1 MKKILCRFLAMSICF
16 MFVFQGMVYAADVP
30 EETTEQPQ
38 TEETTDTEIKEDI
51 PESSIEESTETE
63 TEDNTEVV
71 DTESTESTETED
83 TEESEETESEEID
96 AEPYGIATYSSE
108 TIYQNTSGCFY
119 LTVQNGSVY
128 GKYQIDVSVGSR
140 CPNGVNYFLSY
151 NMHLVEGTEIGISIA
166 PASTDA
172 SAFNGWNPA
181 NPGTN
186 QFYPNGYGINCP
198 SYYGNSYV
206 TMYDSGTADVPARQY
221 VFPITFLL
229 NKPGYHLESADTS
242 GGYQTYMAGYD
253 DNSCSLAVDTNGCG
267 LTNYGWDGQFHNDT
281 IAVKYVQNSYTI
293 NYNGNGATG
302 GSTAAQTMLYDTT
315 TALRSN
321 GFVKNCTATF
331 NGNGGTAEKG
341 SVTAAC
347 PFIGWLD
354 YNDITVN
361 DTTYHWWTF
370 DAPYYANTYSDIGRA
385 YGYNKIGLAYHYDT
399 YNVKGNETRQSSPV
413 FNIGYYMT
421 YGGQDLKNA
430 FGSNKQAYVS
440 HWNASGYAEG
450 RKGVSSV
457 DTSSKDTYPNK
468 ASVANLTTSRDAQL
482 WLYAKWGNATVTFP
496 SAARAGYTLLGWS
509 ASSNATSPTYV
520 VGQTINISSNNTFY
534 AVWKKSNAP
543 TIARLTNVQDGQD
556 AFWTYVYVQ
565 DNGDGIDRV
574 QFPIWTAANGQDD
587 LIKNWKT
594 DSTAKGEKGTWTVNG
609 AVYNYRYHTY
619 TSSHNNE
626 HGEYYTHAYAYDK
639 YGGYSFIAGNFKF
652 TYEITINHYQQN
664 VSGSG
669 YTLVATDKITG
680 NYDSIVSPTVNTYTG
695 FTSPATKNITVPVGG
710 TTVSYYYSRNQYTVT
725 IDSDSGI
732 AAASGAGT
740 YYYGAPVTVSINVK
754 DGYKLE
760 TASSS
765 NADISNPYSFHMP
778 AENVTITTTSSL
790 LPVTVKIPRQLIMG
804 QNSDFVI
811 SANNKGGEVIV
822 KVPDKIEFT
831 QSNKSQT
838 IEGNI
843 SLSANKITADNPKIY
858 GKITT
863 NGFTAGTWKAA
874 FSIKIS
880 FNI

>member
-83 TEESEETESEEID
+83 TEESEETEREEIAICAD
-96 AEPYGIATYSSE
+96 PYGIATYSSG
-108 TIYQNTSGCFY
+108 TIYPNGTNGHFFLY
-119 LTVQNGSVY
+119 VQNGSVW
-128 GKYQIDVSVGSR
+128 GKYQVDVSIGSR
-140 CPNGVNYFLSY
+140 CPNGINYYLSY
-151 NMHLVEGTEIGISIA
+151 NMYLIEGTDVGVTLNPQDLSGGTTDFYHTKHDNATSEIG
-166 PASTDA
+166 
-172 SAFNGWNPA
+172 
-181 NPGTN
+181 
-186 QFYPNGYGINCP
+186 
-198 SYYGNSYV
+198 
-206 TMYDSGTADVPARQY
+206 AREY
-221 VFPITFLL
+221 HLPFTVKL
-229 NKPGYHLESADTS
+229 NKPGYHIESVDTS
-242 GGYQTYMAGYD
+242 GAYQSYFDSYTD
-253 DNSCSLAVDTNGCG
+253 TTCSFIVDTNGCG
-267 LTNYGWDGQFHNDT
+267 ITNWTADGQIHNDT

-399 YNVKGNETRQSSPV
+399 YNVKGSETRQSSPV
-413 FNIGYYMT
+413 FNIGYYMN

-430 FGSNKQAYVS
+430 FGSNKQAYIS
-440 HWNASGYAEG
+440 HWNANGYAEG
-450 RKGVSSV
+450 RKGASSV
-457 DTSSKDTYPNK
+457 DTSSKDTYPNN

-543 TIARLTNVQDGQD
+543 TITRLTNVQDGQD

-626 HGEYYTHAYAYDK
+626 HGEYYTHAYAFDK
-639 YGGYSFIAGNFKF
+639 YGGYSNVSGNFKF

-695 FTSPATKNITVPVGG
+695 FTSPATENVTVPVGG
-710 TTVSYYYSRNQYTVT
+710 TTVSYYYSRNKYTVT

-740 YYYGAPVTVSINVK
+740 YYYGAPVTVAINVK

-760 TASSS
+760 TVSAS
-765 NADISNPYSFHMP
+765 NAEISNPYSFNMP

-811 SANNKGGEVIV
+811 SADNKGGEVIV
-822 KVPDKIEFT
+822 EVPDKIEFT

>member
-71 DTESTESTETED
+71 DTESTESTESTETED
-83 TEESEETESEEID
+83 TEESEETEREEIAICAD
-96 AEPYGIATYSSE
+96 PYGIATYSSG
-108 TIYQNTSGCFY
+108 TIYPNGTNGHFFLY
-119 LTVQNGSVY
+119 VQNGSVW
-128 GKYQIDVSVGSR
+128 GKYQVDVSIGSR
-140 CPNGVNYFLSY
+140 CPNGINYYLSY
-151 NMHLVEGTEIGISIA
+151 NMYLIEGTDVGVTLNPQDLSGGTTDFYHTKHDNATSEIG
-166 PASTDA
+166 
-172 SAFNGWNPA
+172 
-181 NPGTN
+181 
-186 QFYPNGYGINCP
+186 
-198 SYYGNSYV
+198 
-206 TMYDSGTADVPARQY
+206 AREY
-221 VFPITFLL
+221 HLPFTVKL
-229 NKPGYHLESADTS
+229 NKPGYHIESADTS
-242 GGYQTYMAGYD
+242 GAYQSYFDSYTD
-253 DNSCSLAVDTNGCG
+253 TTCSFIVDTNGCG
-267 LTNYGWDGQFHNDT
+267 ITNWTADGQIHNDT

-302 GSTAAQTMLYDTT
+302 GNMAAQTMLYDTT
-315 TALRSN
+315 TALSSN
-321 GFVKNCTATF
+321 GFTKNCTATF

-399 YNVKGNETRQSSPV
+399 YNVKGSETRQSSPV
-413 FNIGYYMT
+413 FNIGYYMN

-430 FGSNKQAYVS
+430 FGSNKQAYIS
-440 HWNASGYAEG
+440 HWNANGYAEG
-450 RKGVSSV
+450 RKGASSV
-457 DTSSKDTYPNK
+457 DTSSKDTYPNN

-543 TIARLTNVQDGQD
+543 TITRLTNVQDGQD

-609 AVYNYRYHTY
+609 ALYNYRYHTY

-626 HGEYYTHAYAYDK
+626 HGEYYTHAYAFDK
-639 YGGYSFIAGNFKF
+639 YGGYSNVSGNFKF

-695 FTSPATKNITVPVGG
+695 FTSPATENVTVPVGG

-740 YYYGAPVTVSINVK
+740 YYYGAPVTVAINVK

-760 TASSS
+760 TISAS
-765 NADISNPYSFHMP
+765 NAEISNPYSFNIP

-811 SANNKGGEVIV
+811 SADNKGGEVIV
-822 KVPDKIEFT
+822 EVPDKIEFT

-874 FSIKIS
+874 FSIRIS
-880 FNI
+880 FKI

>member
-71 DTESTESTETED
+71 DTESTESTESTETED
-83 TEESEETESEEID
+83 TEESEETEREEIAICAD
-96 AEPYGIATYSSE
+96 PYGIATYSSG
-108 TIYQNTSGCFY
+108 TIYPNGTNGHFFLY
-119 LTVQNGSVY
+119 VQNGSVW
-128 GKYQIDVSVGSR
+128 GKYQVDVSIGSR
-140 CPNGVNYFLSY
+140 CPNGINYYLSY
-151 NMHLVEGTEIGISIA
+151 NMYLIEGTDVGVTLNPQDLSGGTTDFYHTKHDNATSEIG
-166 PASTDA
+166 
-172 SAFNGWNPA
+172 
-181 NPGTN
+181 
-186 QFYPNGYGINCP
+186 
-198 SYYGNSYV
+198 
-206 TMYDSGTADVPARQY
+206 AREY
-221 VFPITFLL
+221 HLPFTVKL
-229 NKPGYHLESADTS
+229 NKPGYHIESADTS
-242 GGYQTYMAGYD
+242 GAYQSYFDSYTD
-253 DNSCSLAVDTNGCG
+253 TTCSFIVDTNGCG
-267 LTNYGWDGQFHNDT
+267 ITNWTADGQIHNDT

-302 GSTAAQTMLYDTT
+302 GNMAAQTMLYDTT
-315 TALRSN
+315 TALSSN
-321 GFVKNCTATF
+321 GFTKNCTATF

-399 YNVKGNETRQSSPV
+399 YNVKGSETRQSSPV

-421 YGGQDLKNA
+421 YGSQDLKNA
-430 FGSNKQAYVS
+430 FGSNKQAYIS
-440 HWNASGYAEG
+440 HWNANGYAEG
-450 RKGVSSV
+450 RKGASSV
-457 DTSSKDTYPNK
+457 DTSSKDTYPNN

-543 TIARLTNVQDGQD
+543 TITRLTNVQDGQD

-587 LIKNWKT
+587 LIKNWRT

-626 HGEYYTHAYAYDK
+626 HGEYYTHAYAFDK

>member
-83 TEESEETESEEID
+83 TEESEETEREEIAICAD
-96 AEPYGIATYSSE
+96 PYEIATYSSG
-108 TIYQNTSGCFY
+108 TIYPNGTNGHFFLY
-119 LTVQNGSVY
+119 VQNGSVW
-128 GKYQIDVSVGSR
+128 GKYQVDVSIGSR
-140 CPNGVNYFLSY
+140 CPNGINYYLSY
-151 NMHLVEGTEIGISIA
+151 NMYLIEGTDVGVTLNPQDLSGGTTDFYHTKHDNATSEIG
-166 PASTDA
+166 
-172 SAFNGWNPA
+172 
-181 NPGTN
+181 
-186 QFYPNGYGINCP
+186 
-198 SYYGNSYV
+198 
-206 TMYDSGTADVPARQY
+206 AREY
-221 VFPITFLL
+221 HLPFTVKL
-229 NKPGYHLESADTS
+229 NKPGYHIESADTS
-242 GGYQTYMAGYD
+242 GAYQSYFDSYTD
-253 DNSCSLAVDTNGCG
+253 TTCSFIVDTNGCG
-267 LTNYGWDGQFHNDT
+267 ITNWTADGQIHNDT

-302 GSTAAQTMLYDTT
+302 GNMAAQTMLYDTT
-315 TALRSN
+315 TALSSN
-321 GFVKNCTATF
+321 GFTKNCTATF

-430 FGSNKQAYVS
+430 FGSNKQAYIS
-440 HWNASGYAEG
+440 HWNANGYAEG
-450 RKGVSSV
+450 RKGASSV
-457 DTSSKDTYPNK
+457 DTSSKDTYPNN

-543 TIARLTNVQDGQD
+543 TITRLTNVQDGQD

-626 HGEYYTHAYAYDK
+626 HGEYYTHAYAFDK
-639 YGGYSFIAGNFKF
+639 YGGYSNVSGNFKF

-695 FTSPATKNITVPVGG
+695 FTSPATENVTVPVGG

-740 YYYGAPVTVSINVK
+740 YYYGAPVTVAINVK

-760 TASSS
+760 TVSAS
-765 NADISNPYSFHMP
+765 NADISNPYSFNMP

-790 LPVTVKIPRQLIMG
+790 LPVTVNIPRQLIMG

-811 SANNKGGEVIV
+811 SADNKGGEVIV
-822 KVPDKIEFT
+822 EVPDKIEFT

-874 FSIKIS
+874 FSIRIS
-880 FNI
+880 FKI

>member
-71 DTESTESTETED
+71 DTESTESTESTETED
-83 TEESEETESEEID
+83 TEESEETEREEIAIYAD
-96 AEPYGIATYSSE
+96 PYGIATYSSG
-108 TIYQNTSGCFY
+108 TIYPNGTNGHFFLY
-119 LTVQNGSVY
+119 VQNGSVW
-128 GKYQIDVSVGSR
+128 GKYQVDVSIGSR
-140 CPNGVNYFLSY
+140 CPNGINYYLSY
-151 NMHLVEGTEIGISIA
+151 NMYLIEGTDVGVTLNPQDLSGGTTDFYHTKHDNATSEIG
-166 PASTDA
+166 
-172 SAFNGWNPA
+172 
-181 NPGTN
+181 
-186 QFYPNGYGINCP
+186 
-198 SYYGNSYV
+198 
-206 TMYDSGTADVPARQY
+206 AREY
-221 VFPITFLL
+221 HLPFTVKL
-229 NKPGYHLESADTS
+229 NKPGYHIESTDTS
-242 GGYQTYMAGYD
+242 GAYQSYFDSYTD
-253 DNSCSLAVDTNGCG
+253 TTCSFIVDTNGCG
-267 LTNYGWDGQFHNDT
+267 ITNWTADGQFHNDT

-302 GSTAAQTMLYDTT
+302 GNMAAQTMLYDTT
-315 TALRSN
+315 TALSSN
-321 GFVKNCTATF
+321 GFTKNCTATF

-370 DAPYYANTYSDIGRA
+370 DAPYYANIYSDIGRA

-399 YNVKGNETRQSSPV
+399 YNVKGSETRQSSPV

-421 YGGQDLKNA
+421 YGSQDLKNA
-430 FGSNKQAYVS
+430 FGSNKQAYIS
-440 HWNASGYAEG
+440 HWNANGYAEG
-450 RKGVSSV
+450 RKGASSV
-457 DTSSKDTYPNK
+457 DTSSKDTYPNN

-543 TIARLTNVQDGQD
+543 TITRLTNVQDGQD

-587 LIKNWKT
+587 LIKNWRT

-626 HGEYYTHAYAYDK
+626 HGEYYTHAYAFDK

>member
-63 TEDNTEVV
+63 TEDETEVI
-71 DTESTESTETED
+71 DTESTETED
-83 TEESEETESEEID
+83 TEESEETESEEIAICAD
-96 AEPYGIATYSSE
+96 PYGIATYSSG
-108 TIYQNTSGCFY
+108 TIYPNGTNGHFFLY
-119 LTVQNGSVY
+119 VQNGSVW
-128 GKYQIDVSVGSR
+128 GKYQVDVSIGSR
-140 CPNGVNYFLSY
+140 CPNGINYYLSY
-151 NMHLVEGTEIGISIA
+151 NMYLIEGTDVGVTLNPQDLSGGTTDFYHTKHDNATSEIG
-166 PASTDA
+166 
-172 SAFNGWNPA
+172 
-181 NPGTN
+181 
-186 QFYPNGYGINCP
+186 
-198 SYYGNSYV
+198 
-206 TMYDSGTADVPARQY
+206 AREY
-221 VFPITFLL
+221 HLPFTVKL
-229 NKPGYHLESADTS
+229 NKPGYHIESADTS
-242 GGYQTYMAGYD
+242 GAYQSYFDSYTD
-253 DNSCSLAVDTNGCG
+253 TTCSFIVDTNGCG
-267 LTNYGWDGQFHNDT
+267 ITNWTADGQFHNDT

-399 YNVKGNETRQSSPV
+399 YNVKGSETRQSSPV
-413 FNIGYYMT
+413 FNIGYYMN

-430 FGSNKQAYVS
+430 FGSNKQAYIS
-440 HWNASGYAEG
+440 HWNANGYAEG
-450 RKGVSSV
+450 RKGASSV
-457 DTSSKDTYPNK
+457 DTSSKDTYPNN

-543 TIARLTNVQDGQD
+543 TITRLTNVQDGQD

-565 DNGDGIDRV
+565 DNGDGIDKV

-626 HGEYYTHAYAYDK
+626 HGEYYTHAYAFDK
-639 YGGYSFIAGNFKF
+639 YGGYSNVSGNFKF

>member
-83 TEESEETESEEID
+83 TEESEETEREEIAICAD
-96 AEPYGIATYSSE
+96 PYGIATYSSG
-108 TIYQNTSGCFY
+108 TIYPNGTNGHFFLY
-119 LTVQNGSVY
+119 VQNGSVW
-128 GKYQIDVSVGSR
+128 GKYQVDVSIGSR
-140 CPNGVNYFLSY
+140 CPNGINYYLSY
-151 NMHLVEGTEIGISIA
+151 NMYLIEGTDVGVTLNPQDLSGGTTDFYHTKHDNATSEIG
-166 PASTDA
+166 
-172 SAFNGWNPA
+172 
-181 NPGTN
+181 
-186 QFYPNGYGINCP
+186 
-198 SYYGNSYV
+198 
-206 TMYDSGTADVPARQY
+206 AREY
-221 VFPITFLL
+221 HLPFTVKL
-229 NKPGYHLESADTS
+229 NKPGYHIESADTS
-242 GGYQTYMAGYD
+242 GAYQSYFDSYTD
-253 DNSCSLAVDTNGCG
+253 TTCSFIVDTNGCG
-267 LTNYGWDGQFHNDT
+267 ITNWTADGQIHNDT

-399 YNVKGNETRQSSPV
+399 YNVKGSETRQSSPV
-413 FNIGYYMT
+413 FNIGYYMN

-430 FGSNKQAYVS
+430 FGSNKQAYIS
-440 HWNASGYAEG
+440 HWNANGYAEG
-450 RKGVSSV
+450 RKGASSV
-457 DTSSKDTYPNK
+457 DTSSKDTYPNN

-543 TIARLTNVQDGQD
+543 TITRLTNVQDGQD

-626 HGEYYTHAYAYDK
+626 HGEYYTHAYAFDK
-639 YGGYSFIAGNFKF
+639 YGGYSNVSGNFKF

-695 FTSPATKNITVPVGG
+695 FTSPATENVTVPVGG
-710 TTVSYYYSRNQYTVT
+710 TTVSYYYSRNKYTVT

-740 YYYGAPVTVSINVK
+740 YYYGAPVTVAINVK

-760 TASSS
+760 TVSAS
-765 NADISNPYSFHMP
+765 NAEISNPYSFNMP

-811 SANNKGGEVIV
+811 SADNKGGEVIV
-822 KVPDKIEFT
+822 EVPDKIEFT

>member
-71 DTESTESTETED
+71 DTESTESTESTETED
-83 TEESEETESEEID
+83 TEESEETEREEIAICAD
-96 AEPYGIATYSSE
+96 PYGIATYSSG
-108 TIYQNTSGCFY
+108 TIYPNGTNGHFFLY
-119 LTVQNGSVY
+119 VQNGSVW
-128 GKYQIDVSVGSR
+128 GKYQVDVSIGSR
-140 CPNGVNYFLSY
+140 CPNGINYYLSY
-151 NMHLVEGTEIGISIA
+151 NMYLIEGTDVGVTLNPQDLSGGTTDFYHTKHDNATSEIG
-166 PASTDA
+166 
-172 SAFNGWNPA
+172 
-181 NPGTN
+181 
-186 QFYPNGYGINCP
+186 
-198 SYYGNSYV
+198 
-206 TMYDSGTADVPARQY
+206 AREY
-221 VFPITFLL
+221 HLPFTVKL
-229 NKPGYHLESADTS
+229 NKPGYHIESADTS
-242 GGYQTYMAGYD
+242 GAYQSYFDSYTD
-253 DNSCSLAVDTNGCG
+253 TTCSFIVDTNGCG
-267 LTNYGWDGQFHNDT
+267 ITNWTADGQIHNDT

-302 GSTAAQTMLYDTT
+302 GNMAAQTMLYDTT
-315 TALRSN
+315 TALSSN
-321 GFVKNCTATF
+321 GFTKNCTATF

-399 YNVKGNETRQSSPV
+399 YNVKGSETRQSSPV
-413 FNIGYYMT
+413 FNIGYYMN

-430 FGSNKQAYVS
+430 FGSNKQAYIS
-440 HWNASGYAEG
+440 HWNANGYAEG
-450 RKGVSSV
+450 RKGASSV
-457 DTSSKDTYPNK
+457 DTSSKDTYPNN

-543 TIARLTNVQDGQD
+543 TITRLTNVQDGQD

-626 HGEYYTHAYAYDK
+626 HGEYYTHAYAFDK
-639 YGGYSFIAGNFKF
+639 YGGYSNVSGNFKF

-695 FTSPATKNITVPVGG
+695 FTSPATENVTVPVGG

-740 YYYGAPVTVSINVK
+740 YYYGAPVTVAINVK

-760 TASSS
+760 TVSAS

-874 FSIKIS
+874 FSIRIS
-880 FNI
+880 FKI

>member
-83 TEESEETESEEID
+83 TEESEETEREEIAICAD
-96 AEPYGIATYSSE
+96 PYEIATYSSG
-108 TIYQNTSGCFY
+108 TIYPNGTNGHFFLY
-119 LTVQNGSVY
+119 VQNGSVW
-128 GKYQIDVSVGSR
+128 GKYQVDVSIGSR
-140 CPNGVNYFLSY
+140 CPNGINYYLSY
-151 NMHLVEGTEIGISIA
+151 NMYLIEGTDVGVTLNPQDLSGGTTDFYHTKHDNATSEIG
-166 PASTDA
+166 
-172 SAFNGWNPA
+172 
-181 NPGTN
+181 
-186 QFYPNGYGINCP
+186 
-198 SYYGNSYV
+198 
-206 TMYDSGTADVPARQY
+206 AREY
-221 VFPITFLL
+221 HLPFTVKL
-229 NKPGYHLESADTS
+229 NKPGYHIESADTS
-242 GGYQTYMAGYD
+242 GAYQSYFDSYTD
-253 DNSCSLAVDTNGCG
+253 TTCSFIVDTNGCG
-267 LTNYGWDGQFHNDT
+267 ITNWTADGQIHNDT

-302 GSTAAQTMLYDTT
+302 GNMAAQTMLYDTT
-315 TALRSN
+315 TALSSN
-321 GFVKNCTATF
+321 GFTKNCTATF

-361 DTTYHWWTF
+361 DTTYNWWTF

-399 YNVKGNETRQSSPV
+399 YNVKGSETRQSSPV
-413 FNIGYYMT
+413 FNIGYYMN

-430 FGSNKQAYVS
+430 FGSNKQAYIS
-440 HWNASGYAEG
+440 HWNANGYAEG
-450 RKGVSSV
+450 RKGASSV
-457 DTSSKDTYPNK
+457 DTSSKDTYPNN

-543 TIARLTNVQDGQD
+543 TITRLTNVQDGQD

-626 HGEYYTHAYAYDK
+626 HGEYYTHAYAFDK
-639 YGGYSFIAGNFKF
+639 YGGYSNVSGNFKF

-695 FTSPATKNITVPVGG
+695 FTSPATENVTVPVGG

-740 YYYGAPVTVSINVK
+740 YYYGAPVTVAINVK

-760 TASSS
+760 TVSAS
-765 NADISNPYSFHMP
+765 NAEISNPYSFHMP

-790 LPVTVKIPRQLIMG
+790 LPVTVNIPRQLIMG

-811 SANNKGGEVIV
+811 SADNKGGEVIV
-822 KVPDKIEFT
+822 EVPDKIEFT

>member
-63 TEDNTEVV
+63 TEDETEVI
-71 DTESTESTETED
+71 DTESTETED
-83 TEESEETESEEID
+83 TEESEETESEEIAICAD
-96 AEPYGIATYSSE
+96 PYGIATYSSG
-108 TIYQNTSGCFY
+108 TIYPNGTNGHFFLY
-119 LTVQNGSVY
+119 VQNGSVW
-128 GKYQIDVSVGSR
+128 GKYQVDVSIGSR
-140 CPNGVNYFLSY
+140 CPNGINYYLSY
-151 NMHLVEGTEIGISIA
+151 NMYLIEGTDVGVTLNPQDLSGGTTDFYHTKHDNATSEIG
-166 PASTDA
+166 
-172 SAFNGWNPA
+172 
-181 NPGTN
+181 
-186 QFYPNGYGINCP
+186 
-198 SYYGNSYV
+198 
-206 TMYDSGTADVPARQY
+206 AREY
-221 VFPITFLL
+221 HLPFTVKL
-229 NKPGYHLESADTS
+229 NKPGYHIESADTS
-242 GGYQTYMAGYD
+242 GAYQSYFDSYTD
-253 DNSCSLAVDTNGCG
+253 TTCSFIVDTNGCG
-267 LTNYGWDGQFHNDT
+267 ITNWTADGQIHNDT

-302 GSTAAQTMLYDTT
+302 GNMAAQTMLYDTT
-315 TALRSN
+315 TALSSN
-321 GFVKNCTATF
+321 GFTKNCTATF

-399 YNVKGNETRQSSPV
+399 YNVKGSETRQSSPV

-421 YGGQDLKNA
+421 YGSQDLKNA
-430 FGSNKQAYVS
+430 FGSNKQAYIS
-440 HWNASGYAEG
+440 HWNANGYAEG
-450 RKGVSSV
+450 RKGASSV
-457 DTSSKDTYPNK
+457 DTSSKDTYPNN

-543 TIARLTNVQDGQD
+543 TITRLTNVQNGQD

-626 HGEYYTHAYAYDK
+626 HGEYYTHAYAFDK
-639 YGGYSFIAGNFKF
+639 YGGYSNVSGNFKF

-695 FTSPATKNITVPVGG
+695 FTSPATENVTVPVGG
-710 TTVSYYYSRNQYTVT
+710 TTVSYYYSRNKYTVT

-740 YYYGAPVTVSINVK
+740 YYYGAPVTVAINVK

-760 TASSS
+760 TVSAS
-765 NADISNPYSFHMP
+765 NAEISNPYSFNMP

-811 SANNKGGEVIV
+811 SADNKGGEVIV
-822 KVPDKIEFT
+822 EVPDKIEFT

>member
-38 TEETTDTEIKEDI
+38 TEETTDTEIKENI

-71 DTESTESTETED
+71 DTESTESTESTETED
-83 TEESEETESEEID
+83 TEESEETEREEIAICAD
-96 AEPYGIATYSSE
+96 PYGIATYSSG
-108 TIYQNTSGCFY
+108 TIYPNGTNGHFFLY
-119 LTVQNGSVY
+119 VQNGSVW
-128 GKYQIDVSVGSR
+128 GKYQVDVSIGSR
-140 CPNGVNYFLSY
+140 CPNGINYYLSY
-151 NMHLVEGTEIGISIA
+151 NMYLKEGTDVGVTLNPQDLSGGTTDFYHTKHDNATSEIG
-166 PASTDA
+166 
-172 SAFNGWNPA
+172 
-181 NPGTN
+181 
-186 QFYPNGYGINCP
+186 
-198 SYYGNSYV
+198 
-206 TMYDSGTADVPARQY
+206 AREY
-221 VFPITFLL
+221 HLPFTVKL
-229 NKPGYHLESADTS
+229 NKPGYHIESADTS
-242 GGYQTYMAGYD
+242 GAYQSYFDSYTD
-253 DNSCSLAVDTNGCG
+253 TTCSFIVDTNGCG
-267 LTNYGWDGQFHNDT
+267 ITNWTADGQIHNDT

-302 GSTAAQTMLYDTT
+302 GNMAAQTMLYDTT
-315 TALRSN
+315 TALSSN
-321 GFVKNCTATF
+321 GFTKNCTATF

-399 YNVKGNETRQSSPV
+399 YNVKGSETRQSSPV

-421 YGGQDLKNA
+421 YGSQDLKNA
-430 FGSNKQAYVS
+430 FGSNKQAYIS
-440 HWNASGYAEG
+440 HWNANGYAEG
-450 RKGVSSV
+450 RKGASSV
-457 DTSSKDTYPNK
+457 DTSSKDTYPNN

-520 VGQTINISSNNTFY
+520 VGQTINIFSNNTFY

-543 TIARLTNVQDGQD
+543 TITRLTNVQDGQD

-626 HGEYYTHAYAYDK
+626 HGEYYTHAYAFDK
-639 YGGYSFIAGNFKF
+639 YGGYSNVSGNFKF

-695 FTSPATKNITVPVGG
+695 FTSPATENVTVPVGG

-740 YYYGAPVTVSINVK
+740 YYYGAPVTVAINVK

-880 FNI
+880 FKI

>member
-63 TEDNTEVV
+63 TEDKTEVV
-71 DTESTESTETED
+71 DTESTETED
-83 TEESEETESEEID
+83 TEESEETESEEIAICAD
-96 AEPYGIATYSSE
+96 PYGIATYSSD
-108 TIYQNTSGCFY
+108 TIYPNGTNGHFFLY
-119 LTVQNGSVY
+119 VQNGSVW
-128 GKYQIDVSVGSR
+128 GKYQVDVSIGSR
-140 CPNGVNYFLSY
+140 CPNGINYYLSY
-151 NMHLVEGTEIGISIA
+151 NMYLIEGTDVGVTLNPQDLSGGTTDFYHTKHDNATSEIG
-166 PASTDA
+166 
-172 SAFNGWNPA
+172 
-181 NPGTN
+181 
-186 QFYPNGYGINCP
+186 
-198 SYYGNSYV
+198 
-206 TMYDSGTADVPARQY
+206 AREY
-221 VFPITFLL
+221 HLPFTVKL
-229 NKPGYHLESADTS
+229 NKPGYHIESADTS
-242 GGYQTYMAGYD
+242 GAYQSYFDSYTD
-253 DNSCSLAVDTNGCG
+253 TTCSFIVDTNGCG
-267 LTNYGWDGQFHNDT
+267 ITNWTADGQIHNDT

-302 GSTAAQTMLYDTT
+302 GNMAAQTMLYDTT
-315 TALRSN
+315 TALSSN
-321 GFVKNCTATF
+321 GFTKNCTATF

-399 YNVKGNETRQSSPV
+399 YNVKGSETRQSSPV

-421 YGGQDLKNA
+421 YGSQDLKNA
-430 FGSNKQAYVS
+430 FGSNKQAYIS
-440 HWNASGYAEG
+440 HWNANGYAEG
-450 RKGVSSV
+450 RKGASSV
-457 DTSSKDTYPNK
+457 DTSSKDTYPNN

-543 TIARLTNVQDGQD
+543 TITRLTNVQDGQD

-594 DSTAKGEKGTWTVNG
+594 DSTAKGKKGTWTVNG

-626 HGEYYTHAYAYDK
+626 HGEYYTHAYAFDK
-639 YGGYSFIAGNFKF
+639 YGGYSNVSGNFKF

-695 FTSPATKNITVPVGG
+695 FTSPATENVTVPVGG

-725 IDSDSGI
+725 IDSDNGI

-740 YYYGAPVTVSINVK
+740 YYYGAPVTVAINVK

-760 TASSS
+760 TVSAS
-765 NADISNPYSFHMP
+765 NADISNPYSFNMP

-790 LPVTVKIPRQLIMG
+790 LPVTVNIPRQLIMG

-811 SANNKGGEVIV
+811 SADNKGGEVIV
-822 KVPDKIEFT
+822 EVPDKIEFT

-874 FSIKIS
+874 FSIRIS
-880 FNI
+880 FKI

>member
-71 DTESTESTETED
+71 DTERTESTESTESTETED
-83 TEESEETESEEID
+83 TEESEETEREEIAICAD
-96 AEPYGIATYSSE
+96 PYGIATYSSG
-108 TIYQNTSGCFY
+108 TIYPNGTNGHFFLY
-119 LTVQNGSVY
+119 VQNGSVW
-128 GKYQIDVSVGSR
+128 GKYQVDVSIGSR
-140 CPNGVNYFLSY
+140 CPNGINYYLSY
-151 NMHLVEGTEIGISIA
+151 NMYLIEGIDVGVTLNPQDLSGGTTDFYHTKHDTATSEIG
-166 PASTDA
+166 
-172 SAFNGWNPA
+172 
-181 NPGTN
+181 
-186 QFYPNGYGINCP
+186 
-198 SYYGNSYV
+198 
-206 TMYDSGTADVPARQY
+206 AREY
-221 VFPITFLL
+221 HLPFTVKL
-229 NKPGYHLESADTS
+229 NKPGYHIESADTS
-242 GGYQTYMAGYD
+242 GAYQSYFDSYTD
-253 DNSCSLAVDTNGCG
+253 TTCSFIVDTNGCG
-267 LTNYGWDGQFHNDT
+267 ITNWGADGQFHNDT

-341 SVTAAC
+341 SVTASC

-399 YNVKGNETRQSSPV
+399 YNVKGSEARQSSPV

-450 RKGVSSV
+450 RKGASSV
-457 DTSSKDTYPNK
+457 DTSSKDTYPNN

-543 TIARLTNVQDGQD
+543 TITRLTNVQDGQD

-619 TSSHNNE
+619 TFSHNNE
-626 HGEYYTHAYAYDK
+626 HGEYYTHAYAFDK
-639 YGGYSFIAGNFKF
+639 YGGYSNVSGNFKF

>member
-71 DTESTESTETED
+71 DTESTESTESTETED
-83 TEESEETESEEID
+83 TEESEETEREEIAICAD
-96 AEPYGIATYSSE
+96 PYGIATYSSG
-108 TIYQNTSGCFY
+108 TIYPNGTNGHFFLY
-119 LTVQNGSVY
+119 VQNGSVW
-128 GKYQIDVSVGSR
+128 GKYQVDVSIGSR
-140 CPNGVNYFLSY
+140 CPNGINYYLSY
-151 NMHLVEGTEIGISIA
+151 NMYLIEGTDVGVTLNPQDLSGGTTDFYHTKHDNASSEIG
-166 PASTDA
+166 
-172 SAFNGWNPA
+172 
-181 NPGTN
+181 
-186 QFYPNGYGINCP
+186 
-198 SYYGNSYV
+198 
-206 TMYDSGTADVPARQY
+206 AREY
-221 VFPITFLL
+221 HLPFTVKL
-229 NKPGYHLESADTS
+229 NKPGYHIESADTS
-242 GGYQTYMAGYD
+242 GAYQSYFDSYTD
-253 DNSCSLAVDTNGCG
+253 TTCSFIVDTNGCG
-267 LTNYGWDGQFHNDT
+267 ITNWTADGQIHNDT

-302 GSTAAQTMLYDTT
+302 GNMAAQTMLYDTT
-315 TALRSN
+315 TALSSN
-321 GFVKNCTATF
+321 GFTKNCTATF

-399 YNVKGNETRQSSPV
+399 YNVKGSETRQSSPV

-421 YGGQDLKNA
+421 YGSQDLKNA
-430 FGSNKQAYVS
+430 FGSNKQAYIS
-440 HWNASGYAEG
+440 HWNANGYAEG
-450 RKGVSSV
+450 RKGASSV
-457 DTSSKDTYPNK
+457 DTSSKDTYPNN

-543 TIARLTNVQDGQD
+543 TITRLTNVQDGQD

-587 LIKNWKT
+587 LIKNWRT

-626 HGEYYTHAYAYDK
+626 HGEYYTHAYAFDK

>member
-71 DTESTESTETED
+71 DTERTESTESTETED
-83 TEESEETESEEID
+83 TEESEETEREEIAICAD
-96 AEPYGIATYSSE
+96 PYGIATYSSG
-108 TIYQNTSGCFY
+108 TIYPNGTNGHFFLY
-119 LTVQNGSVY
+119 VQNGSVW
-128 GKYQIDVSVGSR
+128 GKYQVDVSIGSR
-140 CPNGVNYFLSY
+140 CPNGINYYLSY
-151 NMHLVEGTEIGISIA
+151 NMYLIEGTDVGVTLNPQDLSGGTTDFYHTKHDNATSEIG
-166 PASTDA
+166 
-172 SAFNGWNPA
+172 
-181 NPGTN
+181 
-186 QFYPNGYGINCP
+186 
-198 SYYGNSYV
+198 
-206 TMYDSGTADVPARQY
+206 AREY
-221 VFPITFLL
+221 HLPFTVKL
-229 NKPGYHLESADTS
+229 NKPGYHIESADTS
-242 GGYQTYMAGYD
+242 GAYQSYFDSYTD
-253 DNSCSLAVDTNGCG
+253 TTCSFIVDTNGCG
-267 LTNYGWDGQFHNDT
+267 ITNWTADGQIHNDT

-302 GSTAAQTMLYDTT
+302 GNMAAQTMLYDTT
-315 TALRSN
+315 TALSSN
-321 GFVKNCTATF
+321 GFTKNCTATF

-370 DAPYYANTYSDIGRA
+370 DAPYYANIYSDIGRA

-399 YNVKGNETRQSSPV
+399 YNVKGSEARQSSPV

-430 FGSNKQAYVS
+430 FGSNKQAYIS
-440 HWNASGYAEG
+440 HWNANGYAEG
-450 RKGVSSV
+450 RKGASSV
-457 DTSSKDTYPNK
+457 DTSSKDTYPNN

-543 TIARLTNVQDGQD
+543 TITRLTNVQDGQD

-587 LIKNWKT
+587 LIKNWRT

-695 FTSPATKNITVPVGG
+695 FTSPATENVTVPVGG

-740 YYYGAPVTVSINVK
+740 YYYGAPVTVAINVK

-760 TASSS
+760 TVSAS
-765 NADISNPYSFHMP
+765 NADISNPYSFNMP

>member
-71 DTESTESTETED
+71 DTESTESTESTETED
-83 TEESEETESEEID
+83 TEESEETEREEIAICAD
-96 AEPYGIATYSSE
+96 PYGIATYSSG
-108 TIYQNTSGCFY
+108 TIYPNGTNGHFFLY
-119 LTVQNGSVY
+119 VQNGSVW
-128 GKYQIDVSVGSR
+128 GKYQVDVSIGSR
-140 CPNGVNYFLSY
+140 CPNGINYYLSY
-151 NMHLVEGTEIGISIA
+151 NMYLIEGTDVGVTLNPQDLSGGTTDFYHTKHDNATSEIG
-166 PASTDA
+166 
-172 SAFNGWNPA
+172 
-181 NPGTN
+181 
-186 QFYPNGYGINCP
+186 
-198 SYYGNSYV
+198 
-206 TMYDSGTADVPARQY
+206 AREY
-221 VFPITFLL
+221 HLPFTVKL
-229 NKPGYHLESADTS
+229 NKPGYHIESADTS
-242 GGYQTYMAGYD
+242 GAYQSYFDSYTD
-253 DNSCSLAVDTNGCG
+253 TTCSFIVDTNGCG
-267 LTNYGWDGQFHNDT
+267 ITNWTADGQIHNDT

-302 GSTAAQTMLYDTT
+302 GNMAAQTMLYDTT
-315 TALRSN
+315 TALSSN
-321 GFVKNCTATF
+321 GFTKNCTATF

-399 YNVKGNETRQSSPV
+399 YNVKGSETRQSSPV

-421 YGGQDLKNA
+421 YGSQDLKNA
-430 FGSNKQAYVS
+430 FGSNKQAYIS
-440 HWNASGYAEG
+440 HWNANGYAEG
-450 RKGVSSV
+450 RKGASSV
-457 DTSSKDTYPNK
+457 DTSSKDTYPNN

-543 TIARLTNVQDGQD
+543 TITRLTNVQDGQD

-587 LIKNWKT
+587 LIKNWRT

-609 AVYNYRYHTY
+609 AVYNCRYHTY

-626 HGEYYTHAYAYDK
+626 HGEYYTHAYAFDK

-880 FNI
+880 FKI

>member
-63 TEDNTEVV
+63 TEDETEVI
-71 DTESTESTETED
+71 DTESTETED
-83 TEESEETESEEID
+83 TEESEETESEEIAICAD
-96 AEPYGIATYSSE
+96 PYGIATYSSG
-108 TIYQNTSGCFY
+108 TIYPNGTNGHFFLY
-119 LTVQNGSVY
+119 VQNGSVW
-128 GKYQIDVSVGSR
+128 GKYQVDVSIGSR
-140 CPNGVNYFLSY
+140 CPNGINYYLSY
-151 NMHLVEGTEIGISIA
+151 NMYLTEGTDVGVTLNPQDLSGGTTDFYHTKHDNATSEIG
-166 PASTDA
+166 
-172 SAFNGWNPA
+172 
-181 NPGTN
+181 
-186 QFYPNGYGINCP
+186 
-198 SYYGNSYV
+198 
-206 TMYDSGTADVPARQY
+206 AREY
-221 VFPITFLL
+221 HLPFTVKL
-229 NKPGYHLESADTS
+229 NKPGYHIESADTS
-242 GGYQTYMAGYD
+242 GAYQSYFDSYTD
-253 DNSCSLAVDTNGCG
+253 TTCSFIVDTNGCG
-267 LTNYGWDGQFHNDT
+267 ITNWTADGQIHNDT

-302 GSTAAQTMLYDTT
+302 GNMAAQTMLYDTT
-315 TALRSN
+315 TALSSN
-321 GFVKNCTATF
+321 GFTKNCTATF

-399 YNVKGNETRQSSPV
+399 YNVKGSEARQSSPV
-413 FNIGYYMT
+413 FNIGYYMN

-440 HWNASGYAEG
+440 HWNANGYAEG

-482 WLYAKWGNATVTFP
+482 WLYAKWGNGTVTFP

-520 VGQTINISSNNTFY
+520 AGQTINISSNNTFY

-543 TIARLTNVQDGQD
+543 TITRLTNVQDGKD

-626 HGEYYTHAYAYDK
+626 HGEYYTHAYAFDK
-639 YGGYSFIAGNFKF
+639 YGGYSNVSETFQF

-695 FTSPATKNITVPVGG
+695 FTSPATENVTVPVGG

-760 TASSS
+760 TVSAS

-778 AENVTITTTSSL
+778 AENVTITTISSL
-790 LPVTVKIPRQLIMG
+790 LPVTVEIPRQLIMG
-804 QNSDFVI
+804 QSNSEFVI

-822 KVPDKIEFT
+822 KIPDKIEFT

-838 IEGNI
+838 ITGNI
-843 SLSANKITADNPKIY
+843 SLSADKITADNPKIY

>member
-71 DTESTESTETED
+71 DTERTESTESTESTETED
-83 TEESEETESEEID
+83 TEESEETEREEIAICAD
-96 AEPYGIATYSSE
+96 PYGIATYSSG
-108 TIYQNTSGCFY
+108 TIYPNGTNGHFFLY
-119 LTVQNGSVY
+119 VQNGSVW
-128 GKYQIDVSVGSR
+128 GKYQVDVSIGSR
-140 CPNGVNYFLSY
+140 CPNGINYYLSY
-151 NMHLVEGTEIGISIA
+151 NMYLIEGTDVGVTLNPQDLSGGTTDFYHTKHDNATSEIG
-166 PASTDA
+166 
-172 SAFNGWNPA
+172 
-181 NPGTN
+181 
-186 QFYPNGYGINCP
+186 
-198 SYYGNSYV
+198 
-206 TMYDSGTADVPARQY
+206 AREY
-221 VFPITFLL
+221 HLPFTVKL
-229 NKPGYHLESADTS
+229 NKPGYHIESADTS
-242 GGYQTYMAGYD
+242 GAYQSYFDSYTD
-253 DNSCSLAVDTNGCG
+253 TTCSFIVDTNGCG
-267 LTNYGWDGQFHNDT
+267 ITNWSADGQFHNDT

-341 SVTAAC
+341 SVTASC

-399 YNVKGNETRQSSPV
+399 YNVKGSEARQSSPV
-413 FNIGYYMT
+413 FNIGYYMN

-482 WLYAKWGNATVTFP
+482 WLYAKWGNGTVTFP
-496 SAARAGYTLLGWS
+496 SATRAGYTLLGWS

-520 VGQTINISSNNTFY
+520 AGQTINISSNNTFY

-543 TIARLTNVQDGQD
+543 TITRLTNVQDGKD

-695 FTSPATKNITVPVGG
+695 FTSPATENVTVPVGG

-760 TASSS
+760 TVSAS
-765 NADISNPYSFHMP
+765 NADISNPYSFNMP
-778 AENVTITTTSSL
+778 AENVTITTISSL
-790 LPVTVKIPRQLIMG
+790 LPVTVEIPRQLIMG
-804 QNSDFVI
+804 QSNSEFVI

-822 KVPDKIEFT
+822 KIPDKIEFT

-880 FNI
+880 FKI

>member
-63 TEDNTEVV
+63 TEDKTEVV
-71 DTESTESTETED
+71 NTESTETED
-83 TEESEETESEEID
+83 TEESEETESEEIAICAD
-96 AEPYGIATYSSE
+96 PYGIATYSSD
-108 TIYQNTSGCFY
+108 TIYPNGTNGHFFLY
-119 LTVQNGSVY
+119 VQNGSVW
-128 GKYQIDVSVGSR
+128 GKYQVDVSIGSR
-140 CPNGVNYFLSY
+140 CPNGINYYLSY
-151 NMHLVEGTEIGISIA
+151 NMYLTEGTDVGVTLNPQDLSGGTTDFYHTKHDNATSEIG
-166 PASTDA
+166 
-172 SAFNGWNPA
+172 
-181 NPGTN
+181 
-186 QFYPNGYGINCP
+186 
-198 SYYGNSYV
+198 
-206 TMYDSGTADVPARQY
+206 AREY
-221 VFPITFLL
+221 HLPFTVKL
-229 NKPGYHLESADTS
+229 NKPGYHIESADTS
-242 GGYQTYMAGYD
+242 GAYQSYFDSYTD
-253 DNSCSLAVDTNGCG
+253 TTCSFIVDTNGCG
-267 LTNYGWDGQFHNDT
+267 ITNWTADGQFHNDT

-399 YNVKGNETRQSSPV
+399 YNVKGSETRQSSPV
-413 FNIGYYMT
+413 FNIGYYMN

-430 FGSNKQAYVS
+430 FGSNKQAYIS
-440 HWNASGYAEG
+440 HWNANGYAEG
-450 RKGVSSV
+450 RKGASSV
-457 DTSSKDTYPNK
+457 DTSSKDTYPNN

-543 TIARLTNVQDGQD
+543 TITRLTNVQDGQD

-626 HGEYYTHAYAYDK
+626 HGEYYTHAYAFDK
-639 YGGYSFIAGNFKF
+639 YGGYSNVSGNFKF

>member
-71 DTESTESTETED
+71 DTESTESTESTEITETED
-83 TEESEETESEEID
+83 TEESEETEREEIAICAD
-96 AEPYGIATYSSE
+96 PYGIATYSSG
-108 TIYQNTSGCFY
+108 TIYPNGTNGHFFLY
-119 LTVQNGSVY
+119 VQNGSVW
-128 GKYQIDVSVGSR
+128 GKYQVDVSIGSR
-140 CPNGVNYFLSY
+140 CPNGINYYLSY
-151 NMHLVEGTEIGISIA
+151 NMYLTEGTDVGVTLNPQDLSGGTTDFYHTKHDNATSEIG
-166 PASTDA
+166 
-172 SAFNGWNPA
+172 
-181 NPGTN
+181 
-186 QFYPNGYGINCP
+186 
-198 SYYGNSYV
+198 
-206 TMYDSGTADVPARQY
+206 AREY
-221 VFPITFLL
+221 HLPFTVKL
-229 NKPGYHLESADTS
+229 NKPGYHIESADTS
-242 GGYQTYMAGYD
+242 GAYQSYFDSYTD
-253 DNSCSLAVDTNGCG
+253 TTCSFIVDTNGCG
-267 LTNYGWDGQFHNDT
+267 ITNWTADGQFHNDT
-281 IAVKYVQNSYTI
+281 IAVKYVQNSYAI

-341 SVTAAC
+341 SVTASC

-399 YNVKGNETRQSSPV
+399 YNVKGSEARQSSPV
-413 FNIGYYMT
+413 FNIGYYMN

-880 FNI
+880 FKI

>member
-71 DTESTESTETED
+71 DTESTESTESTETED
-83 TEESEETESEEID
+83 TEESEETEREEIAICAD
-96 AEPYGIATYSSE
+96 PYGIATYSSG
-108 TIYQNTSGCFY
+108 TIYPNGTNGHFFLY
-119 LTVQNGSVY
+119 VQNGSVW
-128 GKYQIDVSVGSR
+128 GKYQVDVSIGSR
-140 CPNGVNYFLSY
+140 CPNGINYYLSY
-151 NMHLVEGTEIGISIA
+151 NMYLIEGTDVGVTLNPQDLSGGTTDFYHTKHDNATSEIG
-166 PASTDA
+166 
-172 SAFNGWNPA
+172 
-181 NPGTN
+181 
-186 QFYPNGYGINCP
+186 
-198 SYYGNSYV
+198 
-206 TMYDSGTADVPARQY
+206 AREY
-221 VFPITFLL
+221 HLPFTVKL
-229 NKPGYHLESADTS
+229 NKPGYHIESADTS
-242 GGYQTYMAGYD
+242 GAYQSYFDSYTD
-253 DNSCSLAVDTNGCG
+253 TTCSFIVDTNGCG
-267 LTNYGWDGQFHNDT
+267 ITNWTADGQIHNDT

-399 YNVKGNETRQSSPV
+399 YNVKGSETRQSSPV
-413 FNIGYYMT
+413 FNIGYYMN

-430 FGSNKQAYVS
+430 FGSNKQAYIS
-440 HWNASGYAEG
+440 HWNANGYAEG
-450 RKGVSSV
+450 RKGASSV
-457 DTSSKDTYPNK
+457 DTSSKDTYPNN

-543 TIARLTNVQDGQD
+543 TITRLTNVQDGQD

-626 HGEYYTHAYAYDK
+626 HGEYYTHAYAFDK
-639 YGGYSFIAGNFKF
+639 YGGYSNVSGNFKF

-695 FTSPATKNITVPVGG
+695 FTSPATENVTVPVGG
-710 TTVSYYYSRNQYTVT
+710 TTVSYYYSRNKYTVT

-740 YYYGAPVTVSINVK
+740 YYYGAPVTVAINVK

-760 TASSS
+760 TVSAS
-765 NADISNPYSFHMP
+765 NAEISNPYSFNMP

-811 SANNKGGEVIV
+811 SADNKGGEVIV
-822 KVPDKIEFT
+822 EVPDKIEFT

>member
-83 TEESEETESEEID
+83 TEESEETEREEIAICAD
-96 AEPYGIATYSSE
+96 PYGIATYSSG
-108 TIYQNTSGCFY
+108 TIYPNGTNGHFFLY
-119 LTVQNGSVY
+119 VQNGSVW
-128 GKYQIDVSVGSR
+128 GKYQVDVSIGSR
-140 CPNGVNYFLSY
+140 CPNGINYYLSY
-151 NMHLVEGTEIGISIA
+151 NMYLIEGTDVGVTLNPQNLSGGTTDFYHTKHDNATSEIG
-166 PASTDA
+166 
-172 SAFNGWNPA
+172 
-181 NPGTN
+181 
-186 QFYPNGYGINCP
+186 
-198 SYYGNSYV
+198 
-206 TMYDSGTADVPARQY
+206 AREY
-221 VFPITFLL
+221 HLPFTVKL
-229 NKPGYHLESADTS
+229 NKPGYHIESADTS
-242 GGYQTYMAGYD
+242 GAYQSYFDSYTD
-253 DNSCSLAVDTNGCG
+253 TTCSFIVDTNGCG
-267 LTNYGWDGQFHNDT
+267 ITNWTADGQIHNDT

-302 GSTAAQTMLYDTT
+302 GNMAAQTMLYDTT
-315 TALRSN
+315 TALSSN
-321 GFVKNCTATF
+321 GFTKNCTATF

-399 YNVKGNETRQSSPV
+399 YNVKGSETRQSSPV

-421 YGGQDLKNA
+421 YGSQDLKNA
-430 FGSNKQAYVS
+430 FGSNKQAYIS
-440 HWNASGYAEG
+440 HWNANGYAEG
-450 RKGVSSV
+450 RKGASSV
-457 DTSSKDTYPNK
+457 DTSSKDTYPNN

-543 TIARLTNVQDGQD
+543 TITRLTNVQDGQD

-587 LIKNWKT
+587 LIKNWRT

-626 HGEYYTHAYAYDK
+626 HGEYYTHAYAFDK

>member
-83 TEESEETESEEID
+83 TEESEETEREEIAICAD
-96 AEPYGIATYSSE
+96 PYGIATYSSG
-108 TIYQNTSGCFY
+108 TIYPNGTNGHFFLY
-119 LTVQNGSVY
+119 VQNGSVW
-128 GKYQIDVSVGSR
+128 GKYQVDVSIGSR
-140 CPNGVNYFLSY
+140 CPNGINYYLSY
-151 NMHLVEGTEIGISIA
+151 NMYLIEGTDVGVTLNPQDLSGGTTDFYHTKHDNATSEIG
-166 PASTDA
+166 
-172 SAFNGWNPA
+172 
-181 NPGTN
+181 
-186 QFYPNGYGINCP
+186 
-198 SYYGNSYV
+198 
-206 TMYDSGTADVPARQY
+206 AREY
-221 VFPITFLL
+221 HLPFTVKL
-229 NKPGYHLESADTS
+229 NKPGYHIESADTS
-242 GGYQTYMAGYD
+242 GAYQSYFDSYTD
-253 DNSCSLAVDTNGCG
+253 TTCSFIVDTNGCG
-267 LTNYGWDGQFHNDT
+267 ITNWTADGQIHNDT

-302 GSTAAQTMLYDTT
+302 GNMAAQTMLYDTT
-315 TALRSN
+315 TALSSN
-321 GFVKNCTATF
+321 GFTKNCTATF

-399 YNVKGNETRQSSPV
+399 YNVKGSETRQSSPV

-421 YGGQDLKNA
+421 YGSQDLKNA
-430 FGSNKQAYVS
+430 FGSNKQAYIS
-440 HWNASGYAEG
+440 HWNANGYAEG
-450 RKGVSSV
+450 RKGASSV
-457 DTSSKDTYPNK
+457 DTSSKDTYPNN

-543 TIARLTNVQDGQD
+543 TITRLTNVQDGKD

-626 HGEYYTHAYAYDK
+626 HGEYYTHAYAFDK

-695 FTSPATKNITVPVGG
+695 FTSPATENVTVPVGG

-822 KVPDKIEFT
+822 KIPDKIEFT

-838 IEGNI
+838 ITGNI
-843 SLSANKITADNPKIY
+843 SLSADKITADNPKIY

>member
-71 DTESTESTETED
+71 DTERTESTESTESTETED
-83 TEESEETESEEID
+83 TEESEETEREEIAICAD
-96 AEPYGIATYSSE
+96 PYGIATYSSG
-108 TIYQNTSGCFY
+108 TIYPNGTNGHFFLY
-119 LTVQNGSVY
+119 VQNGSVW
-128 GKYQIDVSVGSR
+128 GKYQVDVSIGSR
-140 CPNGVNYFLSY
+140 CPNGINYYLSY
-151 NMHLVEGTEIGISIA
+151 NMYLIEGTDVGVTLNPQDLSGGTTDFYHTKHDNATSEIG
-166 PASTDA
+166 
-172 SAFNGWNPA
+172 
-181 NPGTN
+181 
-186 QFYPNGYGINCP
+186 
-198 SYYGNSYV
+198 
-206 TMYDSGTADVPARQY
+206 AREY
-221 VFPITFLL
+221 HLPFTVKL
-229 NKPGYHLESADTS
+229 NKPGYHIESADTS
-242 GGYQTYMAGYD
+242 GAYQSYFDSYTD
-253 DNSCSLAVDTNGCG
+253 TTCSFIVDTNGCG
-267 LTNYGWDGQFHNDT
+267 ITNWTADGQFHNDT

-399 YNVKGNETRQSSPV
+399 YNVKGSETRQSSPV

-421 YGGQDLKNA
+421 YGSQDLKNA
-430 FGSNKQAYVS
+430 FGSNKQAYIS
-440 HWNASGYAEG
+440 HWNANGYAEG
-450 RKGVSSV
+450 RKGASSV
-457 DTSSKDTYPNK
+457 DTSSKDTYPNN

-543 TIARLTNVQDGQD
+543 TITRLTNVQDGQD

-587 LIKNWKT
+587 LIKNWRT

-695 FTSPATKNITVPVGG
+695 FTSPATENVTVPVGG

-740 YYYGAPVTVSINVK
+740 YYYGAPVTVAINVK

-760 TASSS
+760 TVSAS
-765 NADISNPYSFHMP
+765 NADISNPYSFNMP

-790 LPVTVKIPRQLIMG
+790 LPVTVNIPRQLIMG

-811 SANNKGGEVIV
+811 SADNKGGEVIV
-822 KVPDKIEFT
+822 EVPDKIEFT

>member
-71 DTESTESTETED
+71 DTESTETED

-96 AEPYGIATYSSE
+96 AEPYGIATYSSG
-108 TIYQNTSGCFY
+108 TIYPNGTNGHFFLY
-119 LTVQNGSVY
+119 VQNGSVW
-128 GKYQIDVSVGSR
+128 GKYQVDVSIGSR
-140 CPNGVNYFLSY
+140 CPNGINYYLSY
-151 NMHLVEGTEIGISIA
+151 NMYLIEGTDVGVTLNPQDLSGGTTDFYHTKHDNATSEIG
-166 PASTDA
+166 
-172 SAFNGWNPA
+172 
-181 NPGTN
+181 
-186 QFYPNGYGINCP
+186 
-198 SYYGNSYV
+198 
-206 TMYDSGTADVPARQY
+206 AREY
-221 VFPITFLL
+221 HLPFTVKL
-229 NKPGYHLESADTS
+229 NKPGYHIESADTS
-242 GGYQTYMAGYD
+242 GAYQSYFDSYTD
-253 DNSCSLAVDTNGCG
+253 TTCSFIVDTNGCG
-267 LTNYGWDGQFHNDT
+267 ITNWTADGQIHNDT

-302 GSTAAQTMLYDTT
+302 GNMAAQTMLYDTT
-315 TALRSN
+315 TALSSN
-321 GFVKNCTATF
+321 GFTKNCTATF

-399 YNVKGNETRQSSPV
+399 YNVKGSETRQSSPV

-421 YGGQDLKNA
+421 YGSQDLKNA
-430 FGSNKQAYVS
+430 FGSNKQAYIS
-440 HWNASGYAEG
+440 HWNANGYAEG
-450 RKGVSSV
+450 RKGASSV
-457 DTSSKDTYPNK
+457 DTSSKDTYPNN

-543 TIARLTNVQDGQD
+543 TITRLTNVQDGQD

-587 LIKNWKT
+587 LIKNWRT

>member
-83 TEESEETESEEID
+83 TEESEETEREEIAICAD
-96 AEPYGIATYSSE
+96 PYGIATYSSG
-108 TIYQNTSGCFY
+108 TIYPNGTNGHFFLY
-119 LTVQNGSVY
+119 VQNGSVW
-128 GKYQIDVSVGSR
+128 GKYQVDVSIGSR
-140 CPNGVNYFLSY
+140 CPNGINYYLSY
-151 NMHLVEGTEIGISIA
+151 NMYLIEGTDVGVTLNPQDLSGGTTDFYHTKHDNATSEIG
-166 PASTDA
+166 
-172 SAFNGWNPA
+172 
-181 NPGTN
+181 
-186 QFYPNGYGINCP
+186 
-198 SYYGNSYV
+198 
-206 TMYDSGTADVPARQY
+206 AREY
-221 VFPITFLL
+221 HLPFTVKL
-229 NKPGYHLESADTS
+229 NKPGYHIESADTS
-242 GGYQTYMAGYD
+242 GAYQSYFDSYTD
-253 DNSCSLAVDTNGCG
+253 TTCSFIVDTNGCG
-267 LTNYGWDGQFHNDT
+267 ITNWTADGQIHNDT

-302 GSTAAQTMLYDTT
+302 GNMAAQTMLYDTT
-315 TALRSN
+315 TALSSN
-321 GFVKNCTATF
+321 GFTKNCTATF

-399 YNVKGNETRQSSPV
+399 YNVKGSETRQSSPV

-421 YGGQDLKNA
+421 YGSQDLKNA
-430 FGSNKQAYVS
+430 FGSNKQAYIS
-440 HWNASGYAEG
+440 HWNANGYAEG
-450 RKGVSSV
+450 RKGASSV
-457 DTSSKDTYPNK
+457 DTSSKDTYPNN

-543 TIARLTNVQDGQD
+543 TITRLTNVQDGQD

-587 LIKNWKT
+587 LIKNWRT

-626 HGEYYTHAYAYDK
+626 HGEYYTHAYAFDK

-695 FTSPATKNITVPVGG
+695 FTSPATENVTVPVGG

-760 TASSS
+760 TVSAS
-765 NADISNPYSFHMP
+765 NADISNPYSFNMP
-778 AENVTITTTSSL
+778 AENVTITTISSL
-790 LPVTVKIPRQLIMG
+790 LPVTVEIPRQLIMG
-804 QNSDFVI
+804 QSNSEFVI

-822 KVPDKIEFT
+822 KIPDKIEFT

-838 IEGNI
+838 ITGNI
-843 SLSANKITADNPKIY
+843 SLSADKITADNPKIY

>member
-38 TEETTDTEIKEDI
+38 TEETTDTEIKENI

-71 DTESTESTETED
+71 DTESTESTESTETED
-83 TEESEETESEEID
+83 TEESEETEREEIAICAD
-96 AEPYGIATYSSE
+96 PYGIATYSSG
-108 TIYQNTSGCFY
+108 TIYPNGTNGHFFLY
-119 LTVQNGSVY
+119 VQNGSVW
-128 GKYQIDVSVGSR
+128 GKYQVDVSIGSR
-140 CPNGVNYFLSY
+140 CPNGINYYLSY
-151 NMHLVEGTEIGISIA
+151 NMYLKEGTDVGVTLNPQDLSGGTTDFYHTKHDNATSEIG
-166 PASTDA
+166 
-172 SAFNGWNPA
+172 
-181 NPGTN
+181 
-186 QFYPNGYGINCP
+186 
-198 SYYGNSYV
+198 
-206 TMYDSGTADVPARQY
+206 AREY
-221 VFPITFLL
+221 HLPFTVKL
-229 NKPGYHLESADTS
+229 NKPGYHIESADTS
-242 GGYQTYMAGYD
+242 GAYQSYFDSYTD
-253 DNSCSLAVDTNGCG
+253 TTCSFIVDTNGCG
-267 LTNYGWDGQFHNDT
+267 ITNWTADGQIHNDT

-302 GSTAAQTMLYDTT
+302 GNMAAQTMLYDTT
-315 TALRSN
+315 TALSSN
-321 GFVKNCTATF
+321 GFTKNCTATF

-399 YNVKGNETRQSSPV
+399 YNVKGSETRQSSPV

-421 YGGQDLKNA
+421 YGSQDLKNA
-430 FGSNKQAYVS
+430 FGSNKQAYIS
-440 HWNASGYAEG
+440 HWNANGYAEG
-450 RKGVSSV
+450 RKGASSV
-457 DTSSKDTYPNK
+457 DTSSKDTYPNN

-543 TIARLTNVQDGQD
+543 TITRLTNVQDGQD

-626 HGEYYTHAYAYDK
+626 HGEYYTHAYAFDK

-880 FNI
+880 FKI

>member
-83 TEESEETESEEID
+83 TEESEETEREEIAICAD
-96 AEPYGIATYSSE
+96 PYEIATYSSG
-108 TIYQNTSGCFY
+108 TIYPNGTNGHFFLY
-119 LTVQNGSVY
+119 VQNGSVW
-128 GKYQIDVSVGSR
+128 GKYQVDVSIGSR
-140 CPNGVNYFLSY
+140 CPNGINYYLSY
-151 NMHLVEGTEIGISIA
+151 NMYLIEGTDVGVTLNPQDLSGGTTDFYHTKHDNATSEIG
-166 PASTDA
+166 
-172 SAFNGWNPA
+172 
-181 NPGTN
+181 
-186 QFYPNGYGINCP
+186 
-198 SYYGNSYV
+198 
-206 TMYDSGTADVPARQY
+206 AREY
-221 VFPITFLL
+221 HLPFTVKL
-229 NKPGYHLESADTS
+229 NKPGYHIESADTS
-242 GGYQTYMAGYD
+242 GAYQSYFDSYTD
-253 DNSCSLAVDTNGCG
+253 TTCSFIVDTNGCG
-267 LTNYGWDGQFHNDT
+267 ITNWTADGQIHNDT

-302 GSTAAQTMLYDTT
+302 GNMAAQTMLYDTT
-315 TALRSN
+315 TALSSN
-321 GFVKNCTATF
+321 GFTKNCTATF

-399 YNVKGNETRQSSPV
+399 YNVKGSETRQSSPV
-413 FNIGYYMT
+413 FNIGYYMN

-430 FGSNKQAYVS
+430 FGSNKQAYIS
-440 HWNASGYAEG
+440 HWNANGYAEG
-450 RKGVSSV
+450 RKGASSV
-457 DTSSKDTYPNK
+457 DTSSKDTYPNN

-520 VGQTINISSNNTFY
+520 VGQTINISYNNTFY

-543 TIARLTNVQDGQD
+543 TITRLTNVQDGQD

-626 HGEYYTHAYAYDK
+626 HGEYYTHAYAFDK
-639 YGGYSFIAGNFKF
+639 YGGYSNVSGNFKF

-695 FTSPATKNITVPVGG
+695 FTSPATENVTVPVGG

-740 YYYGAPVTVSINVK
+740 YYYGAPVTVAINVK

-760 TASSS
+760 TVSAS
-765 NADISNPYSFHMP
+765 NAEISNPYSFHMP

-790 LPVTVKIPRQLIMG
+790 LPVTVNIPRQLIMG

-811 SANNKGGEVIV
+811 SADNKGGEVIV
-822 KVPDKIEFT
+822 EVPDKIEFT

>member
-71 DTESTESTETED
+71 DTESTESTESTETED
-83 TEESEETESEEID
+83 TEESEETEREEIAICED
-96 AEPYGIATYSSE
+96 PYEIATYSSG
-108 TIYQNTSGCFY
+108 TIYPNGTNGHFFLY
-119 LTVQNGSVY
+119 VQKGSVW
-128 GKYQIDVSVGSR
+128 GKYQVDVSIGSR
-140 CPNGVNYFLSY
+140 CPNGINYYLSY
-151 NMHLVEGTEIGISIA
+151 NMYLIEGTDVGVTLNPQDLSGGTTDFYHTKHDNATSEIG
-166 PASTDA
+166 
-172 SAFNGWNPA
+172 
-181 NPGTN
+181 
-186 QFYPNGYGINCP
+186 
-198 SYYGNSYV
+198 
-206 TMYDSGTADVPARQY
+206 AREY
-221 VFPITFLL
+221 HLPFTVKL
-229 NKPGYHLESADTS
+229 NKPGYHIESADTS
-242 GGYQTYMAGYD
+242 GAYQSYFDSYTD
-253 DNSCSLAVDTNGCG
+253 TTCSFIVDTNGCG
-267 LTNYGWDGQFHNDT
+267 ITNWTADGQIHNDT

-302 GSTAAQTMLYDTT
+302 GNMAAQTMLYDTT
-315 TALRSN
+315 TALSSN
-321 GFVKNCTATF
+321 GFTKNCTATF

-430 FGSNKQAYVS
+430 FGSNKQAYIS
-440 HWNASGYAEG
+440 HWNANGYAEG
-450 RKGVSSV
+450 RKGASSV
-457 DTSSKDTYPNK
+457 DTSSKDTYPNN

-543 TIARLTNVQDGQD
+543 TITRLTNVQDGQD

-626 HGEYYTHAYAYDK
+626 HGEYYTHAYAFDK
-639 YGGYSFIAGNFKF
+639 YGGYSNVSGNFKF

-695 FTSPATKNITVPVGG
+695 FTSPATENVTVPVGG

-740 YYYGAPVTVSINVK
+740 YYYGAPVTVAINVK

-760 TASSS
+760 TVSAS
-765 NADISNPYSFHMP
+765 NAEISNPYSFNMP

-790 LPVTVKIPRQLIMG
+790 LPVTVNIPRQLIMG

-811 SANNKGGEVIV
+811 SADNKGGEVIV
-822 KVPDKIEFT
+822 EVPDKIEFT

>member
-63 TEDNTEVV
+63 TEDETEVI
-71 DTESTESTETED
+71 DTESTETED
-83 TEESEETESEEID
+83 TEESEETESEEIAICAD
-96 AEPYGIATYSSE
+96 PYGIATYSSG
-108 TIYQNTSGCFY
+108 TIYPNGTNGHFFLY
-119 LTVQNGSVY
+119 VQNGSVW
-128 GKYQIDVSVGSR
+128 GKYQVDVSIGSR
-140 CPNGVNYFLSY
+140 CPNGINYYLSY
-151 NMHLVEGTEIGISIA
+151 NMYLIEGTDVGVTLNPQDLSGGTTDFYHTKHDNATSEIG
-166 PASTDA
+166 
-172 SAFNGWNPA
+172 
-181 NPGTN
+181 
-186 QFYPNGYGINCP
+186 
-198 SYYGNSYV
+198 
-206 TMYDSGTADVPARQY
+206 AREY
-221 VFPITFLL
+221 HLPFTVKL
-229 NKPGYHLESADTS
+229 NKPGYHIESADIS
-242 GGYQTYMAGYD
+242 GAYQSYFDSYTD
-253 DNSCSLAVDTNGCG
+253 TTCSFIVDTNGCG
-267 LTNYGWDGQFHNDT
+267 ITNWTADGQIHNDT

-399 YNVKGNETRQSSPV
+399 YNVKGSETRQSSPV
-413 FNIGYYMT
+413 FNIGYYMN

-430 FGSNKQAYVS
+430 FGSNKQAYIS
-440 HWNASGYAEG
+440 HWNANGYAEG
-450 RKGVSSV
+450 RKGASSV
-457 DTSSKDTYPNK
+457 DTSSKDTYPNN

-543 TIARLTNVQDGQD
+543 TITRLTNVQDGQD

-626 HGEYYTHAYAYDK
+626 HGEYYTHAYAFDK
-639 YGGYSFIAGNFKF
+639 YGGYSNVSGNFKF

-695 FTSPATKNITVPVGG
+695 FTSPATENVTVPVGG

-740 YYYGAPVTVSINVK
+740 YYYGAPVTVAINVK

-760 TASSS
+760 TVSAS
-765 NADISNPYSFHMP
+765 NAEISNPYSFNMP

-811 SANNKGGEVIV
+811 SADNKGGEVTV
-822 KVPDKIEFT
+822 EVPDKIEFT

-863 NGFTAGTWKAA
+863 NGFTAGTWNAA
-874 FSIKIS
+874 FSIRIS
-880 FNI
+880 FKI

>member
-83 TEESEETESEEID
+83 TEESEETEREEIAICAD
-96 AEPYGIATYSSE
+96 PYGIATYSSG
-108 TIYQNTSGCFY
+108 TIYPNGTNGHFFLY
-119 LTVQNGSVY
+119 VQNGSVW
-128 GKYQIDVSVGSR
+128 GKYQVDVSIGSR
-140 CPNGVNYFLSY
+140 CPNGINYYLSY
-151 NMHLVEGTEIGISIA
+151 NMYLIEGTDVGVTLNPQDLSGGTTDFYHTKHDNATSEIG
-166 PASTDA
+166 
-172 SAFNGWNPA
+172 
-181 NPGTN
+181 
-186 QFYPNGYGINCP
+186 
-198 SYYGNSYV
+198 
-206 TMYDSGTADVPARQY
+206 AREY
-221 VFPITFLL
+221 HLPFTVKL
-229 NKPGYHLESADTS
+229 NKPGYHIESADTS
-242 GGYQTYMAGYD
+242 GAYQSYFDSYTD
-253 DNSCSLAVDTNGCG
+253 TTCSFIVDTNGCG
-267 LTNYGWDGQFHNDT
+267 ITNWTADGQIHNDT

-302 GSTAAQTMLYDTT
+302 GNMAAQTMLYDTT
-315 TALRSN
+315 TALSSN
-321 GFVKNCTATF
+321 GFIKNCTATF

-399 YNVKGNETRQSSPV
+399 YNVKGSETRQSSPV
-413 FNIGYYMT
+413 FNIGYYMN

-430 FGSNKQAYVS
+430 FGSNKQAYIS
-440 HWNASGYAEG
+440 HWNANGYAEG
-450 RKGVSSV
+450 RKGASSV
-457 DTSSKDTYPNK
+457 DTSSKDTYPNN

-543 TIARLTNVQDGQD
+543 TITRLTNVQDGQD

-626 HGEYYTHAYAYDK
+626 HGEYYTHAYAFDK
-639 YGGYSFIAGNFKF
+639 YGGYSNVSGNFKF

-695 FTSPATKNITVPVGG
+695 FTSPATENVTVPVGG

-740 YYYGAPVTVSINVK
+740 YYYGAPVTVAINVK

-760 TASSS
+760 TVSAS
-765 NADISNPYSFHMP
+765 NAEISNPYSFHMP

-790 LPVTVKIPRQLIMG
+790 LPVTVNIPRQLIMG

-811 SANNKGGEVIV
+811 SADNKGGEVIV
-822 KVPDKIEFT
+822 EVPDKIEFT

>member
-71 DTESTESTETED
+71 DTERTESTESTESTETED
-83 TEESEETESEEID
+83 TEESEETEREEIAICAD
-96 AEPYGIATYSSE
+96 PYGIATYSSG
-108 TIYQNTSGCFY
+108 TIYPNGTNGHFFLY
-119 LTVQNGSVY
+119 VQNGSVW
-128 GKYQIDVSVGSR
+128 GKYQVDVSIGSR
-140 CPNGVNYFLSY
+140 CPNGINYYLSY
-151 NMHLVEGTEIGISIA
+151 NMYLIEGTDVGVTLNPQDLSGGTTDFYHTKHDNATSEIG
-166 PASTDA
+166 
-172 SAFNGWNPA
+172 
-181 NPGTN
+181 
-186 QFYPNGYGINCP
+186 
-198 SYYGNSYV
+198 
-206 TMYDSGTADVPARQY
+206 AREY
-221 VFPITFLL
+221 HLPFTVKL
-229 NKPGYHLESADTS
+229 NKPGYHIESADTS
-242 GGYQTYMAGYD
+242 GAYQSYFDSYTD
-253 DNSCSLAVDTNGCG
+253 TTCSFIVDTNGCG
-267 LTNYGWDGQFHNDT
+267 ITNWTADGQFHNDT

-399 YNVKGNETRQSSPV
+399 YNVKGSETRQSSPV

-421 YGGQDLKNA
+421 YGSQDLKNA
-430 FGSNKQAYVS
+430 FGSNKQAYIS
-440 HWNASGYAEG
+440 HWNANGYAEG
-450 RKGVSSV
+450 RKGASSV
-457 DTSSKDTYPNK
+457 DTSSKDTYPNN

-574 QFPIWTAANGQDD
+574 QFPIWTAANGEDD
-587 LIKNWKT
+587 LIKNWRT
-594 DSTAKGEKGTWTVNG
+594 DSNAKGEKGTWTVNG

-664 VSGSG
+664 VFGSG

-880 FNI
+880 FKI

>member
-83 TEESEETESEEID
+83 TEESEETEREEIAICAD
-96 AEPYGIATYSSE
+96 PYGIATYSSG
-108 TIYQNTSGCFY
+108 TIYPNGTNGHFFLY
-119 LTVQNGSVY
+119 VQNGSVW
-128 GKYQIDVSVGSR
+128 GKYQVDVSIGSR
-140 CPNGVNYFLSY
+140 CPNGINYYLSY
-151 NMHLVEGTEIGISIA
+151 NMYLIEGTDVGVTLNPQDLSGGTTDFYHTKHDNATSEIG
-166 PASTDA
+166 
-172 SAFNGWNPA
+172 
-181 NPGTN
+181 
-186 QFYPNGYGINCP
+186 
-198 SYYGNSYV
+198 
-206 TMYDSGTADVPARQY
+206 AREY
-221 VFPITFLL
+221 HLPFTVKL
-229 NKPGYHLESADTS
+229 NKPGYHIESADTS
-242 GGYQTYMAGYD
+242 GAYQSYFDSYTD
-253 DNSCSLAVDTNGCG
+253 TTCSFIVDTNGCG
-267 LTNYGWDGQFHNDT
+267 ITNWTADGQIHNDT

-302 GSTAAQTMLYDTT
+302 GNMAAQTMLYDTT
-315 TALRSN
+315 TALSSN
-321 GFVKNCTATF
+321 GFTKNCTATF

-399 YNVKGNETRQSSPV
+399 YNVKGSETRQSSPV

-421 YGGQDLKNA
+421 YGSQDLKNA
-430 FGSNKQAYVS
+430 FGSNKQAYIS
-440 HWNASGYAEG
+440 HWNANGYAEG
-450 RKGVSSV
+450 RKGASSV
-457 DTSSKDTYPNK
+457 DTSSKDTYPNN

-543 TIARLTNVQDGQD
+543 TITRLTNVQDGQD

-587 LIKNWKT
+587 LIKNWRT

-626 HGEYYTHAYAYDK
+626 HGEYYTHAYAFDK

-880 FNI
+880 FKI

>member
-71 DTESTESTETED
+71 DTERTESTESTESTETED
-83 TEESEETESEEID
+83 TEESEETEREEIAICAD
-96 AEPYGIATYSSE
+96 PYGIATYSSG
-108 TIYQNTSGCFY
+108 TIYPNGTNGHFFLY
-119 LTVQNGSVY
+119 VQNGSVW
-128 GKYQIDVSVGSR
+128 GKYQVDVSIGSR
-140 CPNGVNYFLSY
+140 CPNGINYYLSY
-151 NMHLVEGTEIGISIA
+151 NMYLIEGTDVGVTLNPQDLSGGTTDFYHTKHDNATSEIG
-166 PASTDA
+166 
-172 SAFNGWNPA
+172 
-181 NPGTN
+181 
-186 QFYPNGYGINCP
+186 
-198 SYYGNSYV
+198 
-206 TMYDSGTADVPARQY
+206 AREY
-221 VFPITFLL
+221 HLPFTVKL
-229 NKPGYHLESADTS
+229 NKPGYHIESADTS
-242 GGYQTYMAGYD
+242 GAYQSYFDSYTD
-253 DNSCSLAVDTNGCG
+253 TTCSFIVDTNGCG
-267 LTNYGWDGQFHNDT
+267 ITNWSADGQFHNDT

-341 SVTAAC
+341 SVTASC

-399 YNVKGNETRQSSPV
+399 YNVKGSEARQSSPV
-413 FNIGYYMT
+413 FNIGYYMN

-880 FNI
+880 FKI

>member
-83 TEESEETESEEID
+83 TEESEETEREEIAICAD
-96 AEPYGIATYSSE
+96 PYGIATYSSG
-108 TIYQNTSGCFY
+108 TIYPNGTNGHFFLY
-119 LTVQNGSVY
+119 VQNGSVW
-128 GKYQIDVSVGSR
+128 GKYQVDVSIGSR
-140 CPNGVNYFLSY
+140 CPNGINYYLSY
-151 NMHLVEGTEIGISIA
+151 NMYLIEGTDVGVTLNPQDLSGGTTDFYHTKHDNATSEIG
-166 PASTDA
+166 
-172 SAFNGWNPA
+172 
-181 NPGTN
+181 
-186 QFYPNGYGINCP
+186 
-198 SYYGNSYV
+198 
-206 TMYDSGTADVPARQY
+206 AREY
-221 VFPITFLL
+221 HLPFTVKL
-229 NKPGYHLESADTS
+229 NKPGYHIESADTS
-242 GGYQTYMAGYD
+242 GAYQSYFDSYTD
-253 DNSCSLAVDTNGCG
+253 TTCSFIVDTNGCG
-267 LTNYGWDGQFHNDT
+267 ITNWTADGQIHNDT

-399 YNVKGNETRQSSPV
+399 YNVKGGETRQSSPV

-430 FGSNKQAYVS
+430 FGSNKQAYIS
-440 HWNASGYAEG
+440 HWNANGYAEG
-450 RKGVSSV
+450 RKGASSV
-457 DTSSKDTYPNK
+457 DTSSKDTYPNN

-543 TIARLTNVQDGQD
+543 TITRLTNVQDGQD

-626 HGEYYTHAYAYDK
+626 HGEYYTHAYAFDK
-639 YGGYSFIAGNFKF
+639 YGGYSNVSGNFKF

-740 YYYGAPVTVSINVK
+740 YYYGAPVTVAINVK

-760 TASSS
+760 TVSAS

>member
-71 DTESTESTETED
+71 DTESTESTESTETED
-83 TEESEETESEEID
+83 TEESEETEREEIAICAD
-96 AEPYGIATYSSE
+96 PYGIATYSSG
-108 TIYQNTSGCFY
+108 TIYPNGTNGHFFLY
-119 LTVQNGSVY
+119 VQNGSVW
-128 GKYQIDVSVGSR
+128 GKYQVDVSIGSR
-140 CPNGVNYFLSY
+140 CPNGINYYLSY
-151 NMHLVEGTEIGISIA
+151 NMYLTEGTDVGVTLNPQDLSGGTTDFYHTKHDNATSEIG
-166 PASTDA
+166 
-172 SAFNGWNPA
+172 
-181 NPGTN
+181 
-186 QFYPNGYGINCP
+186 
-198 SYYGNSYV
+198 
-206 TMYDSGTADVPARQY
+206 AREY
-221 VFPITFLL
+221 HLPFTVKL
-229 NKPGYHLESADTS
+229 NKPGYHIESADTS
-242 GGYQTYMAGYD
+242 GAYQSYFDSYTD
-253 DNSCSLAVDTNGCG
+253 TTCSFIVDTNGCG
-267 LTNYGWDGQFHNDT
+267 ITNWTADSQFHNDT

-399 YNVKGNETRQSSPV
+399 YNVKGSETRQSSPV
-413 FNIGYYMT
+413 FNIGYYMN

-430 FGSNKQAYVS
+430 FGSNKQAYIS
-440 HWNASGYAEG
+440 HWNANGYAEG
-450 RKGVSSV
+450 RKGASSV
-457 DTSSKDTYPNK
+457 DTSSKDTYPNN

-543 TIARLTNVQDGQD
+543 TITRLTNVQDGQD

-626 HGEYYTHAYAYDK
+626 HGEYYTHAYAFDK
-639 YGGYSFIAGNFKF
+639 YGGYSNVSGNFKF

-760 TASSS
+760 TVSAS

-880 FNI
+880 FKI

>member
-71 DTESTESTETED
+71 DTESTESTESTEITEITETED
-83 TEESEETESEEID
+83 TEESEETEREEIAICAD
-96 AEPYGIATYSSE
+96 PYGIATYSSG
-108 TIYQNTSGCFY
+108 TIYPNGTNGHFFLY
-119 LTVQNGSVY
+119 VQNGSVW
-128 GKYQIDVSVGSR
+128 GKYQVDVSIGSR
-140 CPNGVNYFLSY
+140 CPNGINYYLSY
-151 NMHLVEGTEIGISIA
+151 NMYLIEGTDVGVTLNPQDLSGGTTDFYHTKHDNATSEIG
-166 PASTDA
+166 
-172 SAFNGWNPA
+172 
-181 NPGTN
+181 
-186 QFYPNGYGINCP
+186 
-198 SYYGNSYV
+198 
-206 TMYDSGTADVPARQY
+206 AREY
-221 VFPITFLL
+221 HLPFTVKL
-229 NKPGYHLESADTS
+229 NKPGYHIESADTS
-242 GGYQTYMAGYD
+242 GAYQSYFDSYTD
-253 DNSCSLAVDTNGCG
+253 TTCSFIVDTNGCG
-267 LTNYGWDGQFHNDT
+267 ITNWTADGQFHNDT

-347 PFIGWLD
+347 PFLGWLD

-399 YNVKGNETRQSSPV
+399 YNVKGSETRQSSPV

-421 YGGQDLKNA
+421 YGSQDLKNA
-430 FGSNKQAYVS
+430 FGSNKQAYIS
-440 HWNASGYAEG
+440 HWNANGYAEG
-450 RKGVSSV
+450 RKGASSV
-457 DTSSKDTYPNK
+457 DTSSKDTYPNN

-520 VGQTINISSNNTFY
+520 VGQTINIFSNNTFY

-543 TIARLTNVQDGQD
+543 TITRLTNVQDGQD

-626 HGEYYTHAYAYDK
+626 HGEYYTHAYAFDK
-639 YGGYSFIAGNFKF
+639 YGGYSNVSGNFKF

>member
-83 TEESEETESEEID
+83 TEESEETEREEIAICAD
-96 AEPYGIATYSSE
+96 PYGIATYSSG
-108 TIYQNTSGCFY
+108 TIYPNGTNGHFFLY
-119 LTVQNGSVY
+119 VQNGSVW
-128 GKYQIDVSVGSR
+128 GKYQVDVSIGSR
-140 CPNGVNYFLSY
+140 CPNGINYYLSY
-151 NMHLVEGTEIGISIA
+151 NMYLIEGTDVGVTLNPQDLSGGTTDFYHTKHDNATSEIG
-166 PASTDA
+166 
-172 SAFNGWNPA
+172 
-181 NPGTN
+181 
-186 QFYPNGYGINCP
+186 
-198 SYYGNSYV
+198 
-206 TMYDSGTADVPARQY
+206 AREY
-221 VFPITFLL
+221 HLPFTVKL
-229 NKPGYHLESADTS
+229 NKPGYHIESADTS
-242 GGYQTYMAGYD
+242 GAYQSYFDSYTD
-253 DNSCSLAVDTNGCG
+253 TTCSFIVDTNGCG
-267 LTNYGWDGQFHNDT
+267 ITNWTADGQIHNDT

-302 GSTAAQTMLYDTT
+302 GNMAAQTMLYDTT
-315 TALRSN
+315 TALSSN
-321 GFVKNCTATF
+321 GFTKNCTATF

-399 YNVKGNETRQSSPV
+399 YNVKGSETRQSSPV

-421 YGGQDLKNA
+421 YGSQDLKNA
-430 FGSNKQAYVS
+430 FGSNKQAYIS
-440 HWNASGYAEG
+440 HWNANGYAEG
-450 RKGVSSV
+450 RKGASSV
-457 DTSSKDTYPNK
+457 DTSSKDTYPNN

-543 TIARLTNVQDGQD
+543 TITRLTNVQDGQD

-587 LIKNWKT
+587 LIKNWRT

-626 HGEYYTHAYAYDK
+626 HGEYYTHAYAFDK
-639 YGGYSFIAGNFKF
+639 YGGYSNVSETFQF

-695 FTSPATKNITVPVGG
+695 FTSPATENVTVPVGG

-760 TASSS
+760 TVSAS

-778 AENVTITTTSSL
+778 AENVTITTISSL
-790 LPVTVKIPRQLIMG
+790 LPVTVEIPRQLIMG
-804 QNSDFVI
+804 QSNSEFVI

-822 KVPDKIEFT
+822 KIPDKIEFT

-838 IEGNI
+838 ITGNI
-843 SLSANKITADNPKIY
+843 SLSADKITADNPKIY

>member
-71 DTESTESTETED
+71 DTERTESTESTESTETED
-83 TEESEETESEEID
+83 TEESEETEREEIAICAD
-96 AEPYGIATYSSE
+96 PYGIATYSSG
-108 TIYQNTSGCFY
+108 TIYPNGTNGHFFLY
-119 LTVQNGSVY
+119 VQNGSVW
-128 GKYQIDVSVGSR
+128 GKYQVDVSIGSR
-140 CPNGVNYFLSY
+140 CPNGINYYLSY
-151 NMHLVEGTEIGISIA
+151 NMYLIEGTDVGVTLNPQDLSGGTTDFYHTKHDNATSEIG
-166 PASTDA
+166 
-172 SAFNGWNPA
+172 
-181 NPGTN
+181 
-186 QFYPNGYGINCP
+186 
-198 SYYGNSYV
+198 
-206 TMYDSGTADVPARQY
+206 AREY
-221 VFPITFLL
+221 HLPFTVKL
-229 NKPGYHLESADTS
+229 NKPGYHIESADTS
-242 GGYQTYMAGYD
+242 GAYQSYFDSYTD
-253 DNSCSLAVDTNGCG
+253 TTCSFIVDTNGCG
-267 LTNYGWDGQFHNDT
+267 ITNWTADGQIHNDT

-302 GSTAAQTMLYDTT
+302 GNMAAQTMLYDTT
-315 TALRSN
+315 TALSSN
-321 GFVKNCTATF
+321 GFTKNCTATF

-399 YNVKGNETRQSSPV
+399 YNVKGSETRQSSPV

-421 YGGQDLKNA
+421 YGSQDLKNA
-430 FGSNKQAYVS
+430 FGSNKQAYIS
-440 HWNASGYAEG
+440 HWNANGYAEG
-450 RKGVSSV
+450 RKGASSV
-457 DTSSKDTYPNK
+457 DTSSKDTYPNN

-543 TIARLTNVQDGQD
+543 TITRLTNVQDGQD

-587 LIKNWKT
+587 LIKNWRT

-695 FTSPATKNITVPVGG
+695 FTSPATENVTVPVGG

-740 YYYGAPVTVSINVK
+740 YYYGAPVTVAINVK

-760 TASSS
+760 TVSAS
-765 NADISNPYSFHMP
+765 NADISNPYSFNMP

-790 LPVTVKIPRQLIMG
+790 LPVTVNIPRQLIMG

-811 SANNKGGEVIV
+811 SADNKGGEVIV
-822 KVPDKIEFT
+822 EVPDKIEFT